1 MIDLFD
7 QEIYQDNRKSSK
19 GNQLKWQKEDTWY
32 KADYCGYEG
41 LVEYVVSKLLRFSN
55 LNENEYVIYE
65 TEQIR
70 YGDKI
75 YNGCKSTNF
84 LKEDES
90 LITLERLFKNRYGQ
104 SLYQS
109 IFKITDINKRKDFIV
124 NNIKMLTNL
133 QDFDKYLSKTLTI
146 DALFLNE
153 DRHMHNIAVIR
164 KNDGTFDYCP
174 IFDNGACL
182 LSDTIMDYPLHKDV
196 FQLMKKVKS
205 KTISTDFDEQ
215 LEAIDDSII
224 KFLWNRNDL
233 INILNNEQYYDDST
247 KERVYDILM
256 AQKNKYSYLFKWF
269 YQS

>member
-1 MIDLFD
+1 
-7 QEIYQDNRKSSK
+7 
-19 GNQLKWQKEDTWY
+19 
-32 KADYCGYEG
+32 
-41 LVEYVVSKLLRFSN
+41 
-55 LNENEYVIYE
+55 
-65 TEQIR
+65 
-70 YGDKI
+70 
-75 YNGCKSTNF
+75 
-84 LKEDES
+84 
-90 LITLERLFKNRYGQ
+90 
-104 SLYQS
+104 
-109 IFKITDINKRKDFIV
+109 
-124 NNIKMLTNL
+124 
-133 QDFDKYLSKTLTI
+133 
-146 DALFLNE
+146 
-153 DRHMHNIAVIR
+153 MHNIAVIR

-256 AQKNKYSYLFKWF
+256 AQRNKYSYLFK
-269 YQS
+269 